1 MVEFIYVITRTTRK
15 SFTRRAHRNL
25 EKKQLLTGNMKNG
38 TGSIVSGS
46 TSSAYPKLK
55 DDKEVEAM
63 EGAISEECELEAED
77 PPSYKTDEE
86 REALTA

>member
-1 MVEFIYVITRTTRK
+1 MLGNGK
-15 SFTRRAHRNL
+15 
-25 EKKQLLTGNMKNG
+25 TGN
-38 TGSIVSGS
+38 GSIVSES
-46 TSSAYPKLK
+46 TNGPAGYPKLPK
-55 DDKEVEAM
+55 DEKELEAM